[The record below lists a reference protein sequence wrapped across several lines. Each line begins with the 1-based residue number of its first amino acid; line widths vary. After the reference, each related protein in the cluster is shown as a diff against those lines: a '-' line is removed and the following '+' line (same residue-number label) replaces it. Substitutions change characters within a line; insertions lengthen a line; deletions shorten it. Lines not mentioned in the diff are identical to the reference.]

1 MAHDIIVIGASAGG
15 VQPLGKIIERLKPDF
30 AGSVFIV
37 LHVSGY
43 SMLPSILAKAGRLAA
58 EHAKDGQPIK
68 PGKILIAPPDH
79 HLLLN
84 DHRVLLSRGP
94 KQNNVRPAID
104 VLFLSAARMFGPR
117 VIGVVLSGSLDDGSA
132 GLVAIKR
139 AGGIAIVQNPEDAV
153 HRDMPCNAIAAIQ
166 ADYILPASEIGP
178 ALNELSSSNGRAEGS
193 MVKQA
198 KPSQRMK
205 MIARGESDPTVLP
218 KGKIS
223 TLTCPECGGTLWE
236 AHEGKVLRFHCHT
249 GHSFSAGTMLETQ
262 QNGVETALWVAL
274 RTLKERAVLLNKLA
288 GEARRGHRR
297 FTERKYTEDA
307 KEFEQRAEL
316 LREVLMSR
324 WPKPSRPALKS
335 RRTSKRR

>member
-1 MAHDIIVIGASAGG
+1 MHRQGAAGTPVLPNLNSDTLPIILIISVALYLQGAESIISKPDGHICARRELTSGGCWKRRGMGHDIIVIGASAGG

-249 GHSFSAGTMLETQ
+249 GHSFSAGTMLD
-262 QNGVETALWVAL
+262 
-274 RTLKERAVLLNKLA
+274 
-288 GEARRGHRR
+288 
-297 FTERKYTEDA
+297 RKS
-307 KEFEQRAEL
+307 
-316 LREVLMSR
+316 VV
-324 WPKPSRPALKS
+324 
-335 RRTSKRR
+335 